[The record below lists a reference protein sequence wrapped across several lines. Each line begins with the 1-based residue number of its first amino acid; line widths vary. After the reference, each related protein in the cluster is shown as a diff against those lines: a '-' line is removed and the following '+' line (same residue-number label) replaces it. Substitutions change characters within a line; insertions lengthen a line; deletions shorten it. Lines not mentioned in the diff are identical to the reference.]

1 MSVIPPLGT
10 LNGLPST
17 DLSNPYYLPPTGY
30 YQNDAGAL
38 VPMNTPSSTSTG
50 GSQAAPSTSSSSS
63 PSLWQSLKNYETST
77 GAAKNAGMF
86 GILGADRS
94 LEDYVFIVL
103 GLIVIIAG
111 VFGFNKTQSVI
122 VSAGTTA
129 AKTVKGATEV
139 VAA

>member
-1 MSVIPPLGT
+1 MSTIPLGT
-10 LNGLPST
+10 INGLPSSDT
-17 DLSNPYYLPPTGY
+17 ANPYYLPPTGY

-38 VPMNTPSSTSTG
+38 VPKNTPAA
-50 GSQAAPSTSSSSS
+50 GSQAAPSASNSSS
-63 PSLWQSLKNYETST
+63 PSWWQSLKNYETST

-111 VFGFNKTQSVI
+111 VFGFDKTQSVI

-129 AKTVKGATEV
+129 AKTVKGAGEV